1 MASMATFFADHFKID
16 PDLLDEH
23 GAFNISLVT
32 DLPVFI
38 DPFLLFNSTK
48 PEYQELHQRIIQ
60 YLVFLRDKSL
70 AGPVHDALLRSW
82 YCFPE
87 IRQTWLGF
95 SRVGNSGSGLG
106 FDFAAAL
113 HENLYRIF
121 SDFGTEQV
129 TRGSHLEKVC
139 LIREGVGRDNISD
152 FTANLIKEY
161 LCNYS
166 QTFALAHLAPD
177 RRRRVAINNVRF
189 NFATERWEP
198 DRYVFPW
205 INGDYVIL
213 TPKDMLTKDDT
224 WINKN
229 DLIREFHELPNAI
242 PDDQLRM
249 QVSNYFQRVLPRH
262 RNREANQRER
272 ADAARLTILQFPPLI
287 DYYIRLKE
295 DRGDQA
301 ENISHDKI
309 FQTEQLFIL
318 RLQELQAQ
326 LKQQTPFYET
336 GRTTYEEAHARL
348 AYLKD
353 VIENKGG
360 HRFFYHGN
368 QPIRREEDLH
378 VLYRLVWIGTPSDV
392 SAEVND
398 GRGPADYKVSRGSG
412 DKTIVEMKLAKNT
425 HLRRNLEKQAEIYQK
440 ASDAKSAIKAII
452 YFTEEEQDRVELI
465 LKELKLLDHP
475 DMVLI
480 DARKDNK
487 PSGSK
492 A

>member
-198 DRYVFPW
+198 DRYVLPW

-309 FQTEQLFIL
+309 FQTEQLFIF

-336 GRTTYEEAHARL
+336 GRTT
-348 AYLKD
+348 
-353 VIENKGG
+353 
-360 HRFFYHGN
+360 
-368 QPIRREEDLH
+368 
-378 VLYRLVWIGTPSDV
+378 
-392 SAEVND
+392 
-398 GRGPADYKVSRGSG
+398 
-412 DKTIVEMKLAKNT
+412 
-425 HLRRNLEKQAEIYQK
+425 
-440 ASDAKSAIKAII
+440 
-452 YFTEEEQDRVELI
+452 
-465 LKELKLLDHP
+465 
-475 DMVLI
+475 
-480 DARKDNK
+480 
-487 PSGSK
+487 
-492 A
+492 